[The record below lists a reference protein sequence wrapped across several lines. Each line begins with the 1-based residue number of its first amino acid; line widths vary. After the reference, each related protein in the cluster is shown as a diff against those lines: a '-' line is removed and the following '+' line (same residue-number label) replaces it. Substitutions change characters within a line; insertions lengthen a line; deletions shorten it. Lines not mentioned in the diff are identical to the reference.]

1 MVSWTSGSATS
12 PRRRSSLCSARTAT
26 SSFADPIIASAP
38 RPRLLIAAVAGVAVV
53 LAVVAAVV
61 ALRPH
66 GDDAARQPARFR
78 SADHKF
84 SLALPNGWR
93 ALRGAEL
100 RGMPSAP
107 AAVLRRADGT
117 GVVVVHERPALAS
130 SARSLTRALTAQVRR
145 RFRGVQPVSART
157 VALPGGPAYV
167 YTFARPAAGRVQSI
181 AVAPR
186 AGRTYTLDGVAGSGA
201 RDVAA
206 QIGAILRSFDTT
218 NPAPRS

>member
-1 MVSWTSGSATS
+1 V
-12 PRRRSSLCSARTAT
+12 RRS
-26 SSFADPIIASAP
+26 
-38 RPRLLIAAVAGVAVV
+38 
-53 LAVVAAVV
+53 
-61 ALRPH
+61 
-66 GDDAARQPARFR
+66 
-78 SADHKF
+78 
-84 SLALPNGWR
+84 
-93 ALRGAEL
+93 
-100 RGMPSAP
+100 
-107 AAVLRRADGT
+107 ADGT

-130 SARSLTRALTAQVRR
+130 SSKSLTREITKQVER

-186 AGRTYTLDGVAGSGA
+186 AGRTYTLDGVAGSSA

-206 QIGAILRSFDTT
+206 QVGAILRSFDTT

>member
-1 MVSWTSGSATS
+1 MCPPFPTRMASSPSAD
-12 PRRRSSLCSARTAT
+12 RTPT
-26 SSFADPIIASAP
+26 L
-38 RPRLLIAAVAGVAVV
+38 RLIAAVAGAAIVIAAIV
-53 LAVVAAVV
+53 AVV

-66 GDDAARQPARFR
+66 GDDATKPARFQ
-78 SADHKF
+78 SADKRF
-84 SLALPNGWR
+84 SLALPTGWR

-100 RGMPSAP
+100 AKVTSAP
-107 AAVLRRADGT
+107 AAVLRRTDGT
-117 GVVVVHERPALAS
+117 GLIVVHERPALKGS
-130 SARSLTRALTAQVRR
+130 SRSLTRELSAQVKR

-167 YTFARPAAGRVQSI
+167 YTFARPAAARVQSI

-186 AGRTYTLDGVAGSGA
+186 AGRTYTLDAVAGSGA

-206 QIGAILRSFDTT
+206 QVGAILRSFDTT

>member
-1 MVSWTSGSATS
+1 MASSSSAD
-12 PRRRSSLCSARTAT
+12 RT
-26 SSFADPIIASAP
+26 PKL
-38 RPRLLIAAVAGVAVV
+38 RLIAAAGAAIV
-53 LAVVAAVV
+53 LAAIVAVV

-66 GDDAARQPARFR
+66 GGDAAKPARFQ

-93 ALRGAEL
+93 AVRGAEL
-100 RGMPSAP
+100 AKTASVP
-107 AAVLRRADGT
+107 AAVLRRTDGT
-117 GVVVVHERPALAS
+117 GLVVVHERPALAGS
-130 SARSLTRALTAQVRR
+130 SRSLTRDLTTQVTR

-186 AGRTYTLDGVAGSGA
+186 AGRTYTLDAVAGSGA

-206 QIGAILRSFDTT
+206 QVGAILRSFDTT

>member
-1 MVSWTSGSATS
+1 M
-12 PRRRSSLCSARTAT
+12 AT
-26 SSFADPIIASAP
+26 SSFADLPTTP
-38 RPRLLIAAVAGVAVV
+38 RGRGLIAALTGAAVV
-53 LAVVAAVV
+53 LAAIAAVV

-66 GDDAARQPARFR
+66 GGDGATTTARFQ
-78 SADHKF
+78 SADKRF
-84 SLALPNGWR
+84 SLVVPSGWH

-100 RGMPSAP
+100 AKTPTAP
-107 AAVLRRADGT
+107 VAVLRRTDGT

-130 SARSLTRALTAQVRR
+130 SSLTRDLTAQVKR
-145 RFRGVQPVSART
+145 RFAGVHPVSART

-186 AGRTYTLDGVAGSGA
+186 AGRTFTIDGVAGSGA

-206 QIGAILRSFDTT
+206 QVGAILRSFDTT

>member
-1 MVSWTSGSATS
+1 M
-12 PRRRSSLCSARTAT
+12 AT
-26 SSFADPIIASAP
+26 SSFADLPTTS
-38 RPRLLIAAVAGVAVV
+38 RGRGLIAAVAGAAVV
-53 LAVVAAVV
+53 LAAIAAVV

-66 GDDAARQPARFR
+66 GDDGATTTARFE
-78 SADHKF
+78 SADKRF
-84 SLALPNGWR
+84 SLVVPSGWH

-100 RGMPSAP
+100 AKTPTAP
-107 AAVLRRADGT
+107 VAVLRRTDGT

-130 SARSLTRALTAQVRR
+130 SSRSLTRDLTTQVKR
-145 RFRGVQPVSART
+145 RFAGVQPVSART

-186 AGRTYTLDGVAGSGA
+186 AGRTFTIDGVAGSGA

-206 QIGAILRSFDTT
+206 QVGAILRSFDTT

>member
-1 MVSWTSGSATS
+1 MASSSSAD
-12 PRRRSSLCSARTAT
+12 RT
-26 SSFADPIIASAP
+26 PKL
-38 RPRLLIAAVAGVAVV
+38 RLIAAAGAAIV
-53 LAVVAAVV
+53 LAAIVAVV

-66 GDDAARQPARFR
+66 GGDAAKPARFQ

-93 ALRGAEL
+93 AVRGAEL
-100 RGMPSAP
+100 AKTASVP
-107 AAVLRRADGT
+107 AAVLRRTDGT
-117 GVVVVHERPALAS
+117 GLVVVHERPALAGS
-130 SARSLTRALTAQVRR
+130 SRSLTRDLTTQVTR

-186 AGRTYTLDGVAGSGA
+186 AGRTYTLDAVASSGA

-206 QIGAILRSFDTT
+206 QVGAILRSFDTT